1 MPVDLYQRLNSNF
14 QLDDLE
20 KIIKEPREKI
30 PNVLNVNDQSIV
42 EVRELHSDLSDFLGA
57 LKTNLHIFCFF
68 RIHNSDFFSAIIKQ
82 KYFGLLE
89 EREAQQD
96 SIKRIQLLSFAAEEV
111 ICHAMQAVNG
121 ELSLKEMGMSL
132 STQAGKELATLQFF
146 VREAFTDKKDIYV
159 GYEGYESLYSMHNV
173 QELMQLFDDICRLH
187 RLQKCQ
193 DDLVFKMLYENS
205 EQMLNPQDICL
216 KQAIQMRD
224 QFCNNLPNVN
234 GEFTDLIS
242 LFKEV
247 KCCVDCIEFC
257 KKMRF
262 AGEKGKRLFLA
273 QYNLI
278 TQEINDLHEQRVL
291 DDLWVAYNTLFFFLD
306 ENIEFQKLTNGL
318 YGLGNLENRSMHMHA
333 LRQHE
338 IVFYEEIFN
347 KHEVCLYYTDHV
359 LDLLILL
366 LLCTYRIKVM
376 KALLSSW
383 KVFWKKW
390 M

>member
-1 MPVDLYQRLNSNF
+1 
-14 QLDDLE
+14 
-20 KIIKEPREKI
+20 
-30 PNVLNVNDQSIV
+30 
-42 EVRELHSDLSDFLGA
+42 
-57 LKTNLHIFCFF
+57 
-68 RIHNSDFFSAIIKQ
+68 
-82 KYFGLLE
+82 
-89 EREAQQD
+89 
-96 SIKRIQLLSFAAEEV
+96 
-111 ICHAMQAVNG
+111 
-121 ELSLKEMGMSL
+121 
-132 STQAGKELATLQFF
+132 
-146 VREAFTDKKDIYV
+146 
-159 GYEGYESLYSMHNV
+159 
-173 QELMQLFDDICRLH
+173 
-187 RLQKCQ
+187 
-193 DDLVFKMLYENS
+193 
-205 EQMLNPQDICL
+205 
-216 KQAIQMRD
+216 MRD

-234 GEFTDLIS
+234 GKFTDLIS

-247 KCCVDCIEFC
+247 ICCTDCLKFC
-257 KKMRF
+257 KKMGF

-318 YGLGNLENRSMHMHA
+318 CGLGNFENRSMHMQA
-333 LRQHE
+333 LRKHE

-359 LDLLILL
+359 PGLLILL

-383 KVFWKKW
+383 KVFWKKC